1 MRDESSTVQ
10 DETDETRL
18 YFVPDTL
25 ELETAQAAKIYQ
37 SIPLDKDLQEYVWYL
52 CVYLEIPECYETILA
67 IMWQETHFD
76 PTLVS
81 KTDDYGLMQ
90 INKCNIKS
98 MQDLLGVTDIMQIDQ
113 NICSGVYIF
122 YLNYKQF
129 YKDISTT
136 LMAYNLGP

>member
-67 IMWQETHFD
+67 IM
-76 PTLVS
+76 
-81 KTDDYGLMQ
+81 
-90 INKCNIKS
+90 
-98 MQDLLGVTDIMQIDQ
+98 
-113 NICSGVYIF
+113 
-122 YLNYKQF
+122 
-129 YKDISTT
+129 
-136 LMAYNLGP
+136 